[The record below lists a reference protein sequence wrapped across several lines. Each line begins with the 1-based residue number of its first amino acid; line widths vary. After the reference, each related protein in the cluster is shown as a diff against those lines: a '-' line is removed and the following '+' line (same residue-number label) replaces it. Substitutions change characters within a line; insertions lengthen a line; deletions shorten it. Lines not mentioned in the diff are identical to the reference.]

1 METTTAYIPELLET
15 INPVYLNTKPN
26 YQIKNKTIKFIDL
39 FAGIGGM
46 RLGFSSPNSQCVF
59 SSEWDIHAQKT
70 YYANFKE
77 TPAGDITT
85 IPPQDI
91 PDHDILL
98 GGFPCQP
105 FSSIGKREG
114 FLHQTQG
121 TLFYS
126 IAKILEA
133 KQPLCFLLE
142 NVPGLV
148 NHQKG
153 KTFSVI
159 LKTLDELNYD
169 VRYAILDA
177 GDFNLP
183 QRRERIYIVGFKRDY
198 LKQRIDFEFP
208 KGKANQ
214 VFINQFLEEGVS
226 GYSIS
231 KHLQNTYLFKKSDG
245 KPQIVDQESEVKV
258 KTLVSTY
265 HKIQRLTGTFVRDGE
280 TGIRLLS
287 ERECKAIMG
296 FPDSF
301 IFPVSRTQMYRQLG
315 NSVAVNVVR
324 SIAQQIYF
332 ALEKLVFC
340 PQ

>member
-1 METTTAYIPELLET
+1 MLTSNAYIPELLET
-15 INPVYLNTKPN
+15 INPVYFNPKSSYL
-26 YQIKNKTIKFIDL
+26 IREKTIKFIDL

-46 RLGFSSPNSQCVF
+46 RLGFTFPNAKCVF

-70 YYANFKE
+70 YQANFNE

-85 IPPQDI
+85 IPPQEI

-105 FSSIGKREG
+105 FSSIGRREG
-114 FLHQTQG
+114 FLHETQG

-142 NVPGLV
+142 NVSGLV
-148 NHQKG
+148 THQKG
-153 KTFSVI
+153 QTFAII
-159 LKTLDELNYD
+159 LKILDELNYD

-183 QRRERIYIVGFKRDY
+183 QRRERIYMVGFKRDY
-198 LKQRIDFEFP
+198 LKQRIDFDFP
-208 KGKANQ
+208 QGKANQ

-231 KHLQNTYLFKKSDG
+231 KHLQNTYLFKKDDG
-245 KPQIVDQESEVKV
+245 KPQIVDRNSDIKV
-258 KTLVSTY
+258 KTLVSSY

-324 SIAQQIYF
+324 SIAQQIYS
-332 ALEKLVFC
+332 ALEKVVEYD
-340 PQ
+340 